1 MDTTSNEHKWRILAA
16 LAGVIFMASLIFNSV
31 AVVLPDIVREFR
43 VNFATGQWVLL
54 SYTLVQV
61 SVMPIVGRLGDM
73 LGKRPVFLAGT
84 IAFMV
89 TSILPGLA
97 PTIELLILF
106 RVLQAVG
113 AAFAIAL
120 NYGIVIET
128 FPPAERGK
136 ALGVFGAI
144 FAAGSILGPMMG
156 GFIFG
161 ALSWRWIF
169 FVAQPFSLISL
180 ILAWRYLPASRPTGR
195 QRFDWEGSFLLFTG
209 LLTLMLCLTFGNRLG
224 FRSPT
229 ILALFA
235 VSIYSFWQFVRNE
248 ARVKEPLLDL
258 SLFNSPQFNVNL
270 SIRILT
276 NITIGGLWFLFPFYL
291 VDILL
296 IEPLLAGLL
305 LTAFWICF
313 GVAVLVS
320 GALTDRF
327 GFRPVAGVGL
337 AVLALGSYTVG
348 TLNASSSA
356 LDFVLRRRTCSLGLW
371 DLTFA
376 YKQRGYGL
384 RAARAARYC
393 QRHQHDWTL
402 SGTRRR
408 RSRTGYPLGPPRAGQ
423 SRAGIQWRRHR
434 GRTCCPDRGTPE
446 RLLRRLSP
454 DRRHLG
460 ADRVGNAA
468 FPYGVTPSTGCIL
481 GRSLNGIRSRLRRP
495 APSDRDTVPPATD
508 A

>member
-1 MDTTSNEHKWRILAA
+1 MDTTSNEYKWRILAA
-16 LAGVIFMASLIFNSV
+16 LAGVIFMASLIFNSA

-43 VNFATGQWVLL
+43 INFATGQWVLL

-106 RVLQAVG
+106 RVLQAMG

-195 QRFDWEGSFLLFTG
+195 QGFDWEGSFLLFTG

-229 ILALFA
+229 MLALVA
-235 VSIYSFWQFVRNE
+235 VSIYSFWQFIRNE

-258 SLFNSPQFNVNL
+258 SLFRSPQFNVNL

-296 IEPLLAGLL
+296 IEPLHAGLL
-305 LTAFWICF
+305 LTAFWVCF

-320 GALTDRF
+320 GTLSDRF

-337 AVLALGSYTVG
+337 FVLALGCYTVG
-348 TLNASSSA
+348 TLTVASSAMDFILRVAPVA
-356 LDFVLRRRTCSLGLW
+356 LGFGISHSPTNSGVMGSVPLERLGIASGTNTIGRFL
-371 DLTFA
+371 
-376 YKQRGYGL
+376 G
-384 RAARAARYC
+384 RAAGVAVLGTLWAHRVQVKAGPDFNGVVTEAAPAAQIAALQSVSYAALVLVGV
-393 QRHQHDWTL
+393 TL
-402 SGTRRR
+402 ALIAWETLH
-408 RSRTGYPLGPPRAGQ
+408 SRTASRPIRA
-423 SRAGIQWRRHR
+423 S
-434 GRTCCPDRGTPE
+434 
-446 RLLRRLSP
+446 S
-454 DRRHLG
+454 
-460 ADRVGNAA
+460 
-468 FPYGVTPSTGCIL
+468 
-481 GRSLNGIRSRLRRP
+481 
-495 APSDRDTVPPATD
+495 
-508 A
+508 

>member
-1 MDTTSNEHKWRILAA
+1 MPSLDTTSNEHKWRILAA
-16 LAGVIFMASLIFNSV
+16 LAGVIFMASLIFNSA

-43 VNFATGQWVLL
+43 INFATGQWVLL

-73 LGKRPVFLAGT
+73 LGKRPVFLGGT

-97 PTIELLILF
+97 PTIELLIFF

-156 GFIFG
+156 GIIFG

-180 ILAWRYLPASRPTGR
+180 VLAWKYLPASRPTGR

-209 LLTLMLCLTFGNRLG
+209 LLTLMLYLTFGNRLG

-229 ILALFA
+229 MLALFA

-258 SLFNSPQFNVNL
+258 SLFRSQQFNVNL

-305 LTAFWICF
+305 LTAFWIYF

-337 AVLALGSYTVG
+337 IVLALGSYSVG

-356 LDFVLRRRTCSLGLW
+356 LDFVLRVAPVALGFGISHSPTNSGVMGSVPLER
-371 DLTFA
+371 LGIA
-376 YKQRGYGL
+376 
-384 RAARAARYC
+384 
-393 QRHQHDWTL
+393 
-402 SGTRRR
+402 SGTN
-408 RSRTGYPLGPPRAGQ
+408 T
-423 SRAGIQWRRHR
+423 I
-434 GRTCCPDRGTPE
+434 GR
-446 RLLRRLSP
+446 
-454 DRRHLG
+454 
-460 ADRVGNAA
+460 
-468 FPYGVTPSTGCIL
+468 FL
-481 GRSLNGIRSRLRRP
+481 GRSAGVAVLGTLWAHRVQVNAGPGFSGVVTEAAPAAQIAALQSVSYAALVLVGVTLALIAWETLHSRTASRP
-495 APSDRDTVPPATD
+495 VRASP
-508 A
+508 

>member
-16 LAGVIFMASLIFNSV
+16 LAGVIFMASLIFNSA

-43 VNFATGQWVLL
+43 INFATGQWVLL

-73 LGKRPVFLAGT
+73 LGKRPVFLGGT

-97 PTIELLILF
+97 PTIELLIFF

-156 GFIFG
+156 GIIFG

-180 ILAWRYLPASRPTGR
+180 VLAWKYLPASRPTGR

-209 LLTLMLCLTFGNRLG
+209 LLTLMLYLTFGNRLG

-229 ILALFA
+229 MLALFA

-258 SLFNSPQFNVNL
+258 SLFRSQQFNVNL

-305 LTAFWICF
+305 LTAFWIYF

-337 AVLALGSYTVG
+337 IVLALGSYSVG

-356 LDFVLRRRTCSLGLW
+356 LDFVLRVAPVALGFGISHSPTNSGVMGSVPLER
-371 DLTFA
+371 LGIA
-376 YKQRGYGL
+376 
-384 RAARAARYC
+384 
-393 QRHQHDWTL
+393 
-402 SGTRRR
+402 SGTN
-408 RSRTGYPLGPPRAGQ
+408 T
-423 SRAGIQWRRHR
+423 I
-434 GRTCCPDRGTPE
+434 GR
-446 RLLRRLSP
+446 
-454 DRRHLG
+454 
-460 ADRVGNAA
+460 
-468 FPYGVTPSTGCIL
+468 FL
-481 GRSLNGIRSRLRRP
+481 GRSAGVAVLGTLWAHRVQVNAGPGFSGVVTEAAPAAQIAALQSVSYAALVLVGVTLALIAWETLHSRTASRP
-495 APSDRDTVPPATD
+495 VRASP
-508 A
+508 